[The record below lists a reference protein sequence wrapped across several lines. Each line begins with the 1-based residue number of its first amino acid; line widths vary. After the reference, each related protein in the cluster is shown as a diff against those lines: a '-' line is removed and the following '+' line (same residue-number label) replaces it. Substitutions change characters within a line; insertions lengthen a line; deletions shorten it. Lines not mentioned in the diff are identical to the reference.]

1 MLLVVVRRSCL
12 LFVICI
18 ERECT
23 YRGILLVKVSGN
35 LSGRRNSFFFSKYF
49 ELYQD
54 VKLGAVEIQ
63 LAERSLPTSEHLG
76 SNPIK
81 FLLDSYFL
89 FNVKQIFVVIEYEA
103 GSYLFLKIL

>member
-1 MLLVVVRRSCL
+1 MRRSCL

-81 FLLDSYFL
+81 NFIGQLLS
-89 FNVKQIFVVIEYEA
+89 VKCQTDICCYRI
-103 GSYLFLKIL
+103 